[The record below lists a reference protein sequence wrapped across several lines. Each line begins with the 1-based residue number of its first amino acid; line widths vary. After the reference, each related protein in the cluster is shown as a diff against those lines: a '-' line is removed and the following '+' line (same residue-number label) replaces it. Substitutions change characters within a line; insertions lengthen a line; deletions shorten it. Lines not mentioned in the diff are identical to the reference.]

1 MAISR
6 VVVRGIRSFKKLTT
20 IDFAIPD
27 GNNIGSGLNMIVGPN
42 NSGKSSIIETL
53 YLANNNLEII
63 PSTIRNSH
71 SKNGVLIKINLTNG
85 NTKELMSIKEN
96 PSLIH
101 CTYTNNKGEKIF
113 DNRPFAYILSSKRN
127 IGIHFS
133 NNSESWENFLYNNG
147 GYNYRQENLSNNIGG
162 RFKNIIESNK
172 KVFDYELKQIL
183 GYLPEWSLDS
193 MDENDLY
200 ISFKDGNTYHT
211 NSGSG
216 DGFINIFII
225 LTSLYDAPQNSTI
238 VIDEPE
244 IALHPD
250 VQQRL
255 MQRLI
260 YHSKTK
266 QIIISTHSPY
276 FINLSL
282 LNHGAKIFRF
292 YKENENTGIYTIRP
306 ESISKINSLLN
317 TIEQPYLQDIK
328 SKEIFFLDKVI
339 LVEGPDDIYGYKS
352 LFEKFNYKT
361 SGSFYGWGVGGADRI
376 KHLLSILNDLHYKK
390 LVIILDNDK
399 KELGEELSTAYPN
412 YKIII
417 TNAKDIRNK
426 EAPNIKKIK
435 KLISSMKNNI
445 NSELGNVLD
454 TFLSQYIA
462 ENEVKGIIKDRK
474 TMTINSEYESNI
486 KYIITQIKEY
496 FNDND
501 CYNDDEFYKLI
512 TISAN
517 EAIARKILD
526 DYIMQHP
533 EKTSR
538 YIESKYLNFNF
549 VSGDGS
555 EYELINIENNTYSFE
570 TYQIANT
577 DEEKNVKV
585 KINILVD
592 IENRNIKI
600 SYNELENTLYNL

>member
-1 MAISR
+1 MAISK
-6 VVVRGIRSFKKLTT
+6 VMVRGIRSFKKLTT

-63 PSTIRNSH
+63 PSTIRNSR
-71 SKNGVLIKINLTNG
+71 SKNGILIKITLTNG

-96 PSLIH
+96 TALIH

-193 MDENDLY
+193 MDENNLY
-200 ISFKDGNTYHT
+200 ISFKEGNTYHT

-225 LTSLYDAPQNSTI
+225 LTSLYDAPSNSTI

-266 QIIISTHSPY
+266 QIIICTHSPY

-292 YKENENTGIYTIRP
+292 YKENENTGIYTIKP
-306 ESISKINSLLN
+306 ENISKINSLLN

>member
-266 QIIISTHSPY
+266 QIIICTHSPY

-292 YKENENTGIYTIRP
+292 YKENENTGIYTIKP
-306 ESISKINSLLN
+306 ENISKINSLLN

-426 EAPNIKKIK
+426 EASNIKKIK